1 MANILNDSNTAPA
14 ADSVIV
20 FKRLGSFAPRAAL
33 KAIEDLG
40 AKIKVIET
48 ERARWLAPE
57 ALAEIKRRR
66 EAVTENPT
74 AENLAAMSNE
84 SADQLSKRYEATADE
99 YHRML
104 TTMRLP
110 LHDHYIAVLAGLV
123 AALDAAIEKATADNA
138 KTWAGWGVKHDA
150 ATDPL
155 LLSLRRLKESAVAR
169 LDNKSCVMHVDDFR
183 QFLGLTKGS
192 GFFS

>member
-1 MANILNDSNTAPA
+1 MANILLDSNTAAA

-20 FKRLGSFAPRAAL
+20 FKRLGSFAPKPAL

-40 AKIKVIET
+40 NKIKVIET
-48 ERARWLAPE
+48 ERGRWLAPE

-110 LHDHYIAVLAGLV
+110 LHDHYVAVLAGLV
-123 AALDAAIEKATADNA
+123 AALDGAIEKATADNA
-138 KTWAGWGVKHDA
+138 RAAAGWGVKHDA

-155 LLSLRRLKESAVAR
+155 LLSLRRLKESAIAR

-183 QFLGLTKGS
+183 QFLGLTKSS
-192 GFFS
+192 GFFA